1 MKLTQKLSI
10 GFFIIILSMTAFL
23 INLKISSNSVM
34 NDFNNTVTK
43 VENIKNNNANVVL
56 LQISSTALSNDFFK
70 NIMILANTQE
80 LYNINN
86 SSSAALLGLQ
96 NFSDN
101 FLLLNKDEKA
111 EKIVNKLKENVM
123 EFSELKK
130 SEISLINQN
139 KLNESKALKTN
150 DYLENN
156 ILTPLNELNFIIAPI
171 LENLNIQ
178 NTNSINEIN
187 EVAKATEGMI
197 KTSNLI
203 NLGFAFSIIVI
214 ILIMAFI
221 SIKSIKDIFNNLM
234 RSFKH
239 LSNLELDFELN
250 LPNKKN
256 ISYELK
262 IINESISKIT
272 SAFKETISEIII
284 NSNDTK
290 DEASKISLTILKNGS
305 SSQQISTSINKIT
318 ENINLSV
325 KKLVSMSEKSDEI
338 SNDSINMLELF
349 TSIKN
354 KNKDMLEES
363 LQEKDTVKNATKKVN
378 IITEEIE
385 KNIEDVENLNLLS
398 IEIGE
403 FVKKIY
409 AITDQ
414 TNLLSLNAAIEAARA
429 GEAGKGFAVVADEIR
444 KLAGNSKNTAED
456 IENKLIAISDTIKTA
471 VKNSTDSTKKMNEM
485 TYEIGK
491 IENTFEKIMGNL
503 QNVLESLELIYTD
516 TNKQTSSILELSTD
530 SNEVKNVF
538 ENISQNIEEIN
549 LAMTDTSTSI
559 NDLILVSD
567 SLIENSEKTNSSILR
582 FSF

>member
-239 LSNLELDFELN
+239 LSNLELDFKLN

-349 TSIKN
+349 TNIKN

-530 SNEVKNVF
+530 SNEVTNVF

>member
-385 KNIEDVENLNLLS
+385 KNIEDVENLKLLS

-503 QNVLESLELIYTD
+503 QNVLESLELIYSD

>member
-70 NIMILANTQE
+70 NVMILANTQE

-111 EKIVNKLKENVM
+111 EKIINKLRENVM
-123 EFSELKK
+123 AFSELKK

-262 IINESISKIT
+262 IINESILKIT

-516 TNKQTSSILELSTD
+516 TNKQTSAILELSTD

>member
-1 MKLTQKLSI
+1 
-10 GFFIIILSMTAFL
+10 
-23 INLKISSNSVM
+23 
-34 NDFNNTVTK
+34 
-43 VENIKNNNANVVL
+43 
-56 LQISSTALSNDFFK
+56 
-70 NIMILANTQE
+70 
-80 LYNINN
+80 
-86 SSSAALLGLQ
+86 
-96 NFSDN
+96 
-101 FLLLNKDEKA
+101 
-111 EKIVNKLKENVM
+111 
-123 EFSELKK
+123 
-130 SEISLINQN
+130 
-139 KLNESKALKTN
+139 
-150 DYLENN
+150 
-156 ILTPLNELNFIIAPI
+156 
-171 LENLNIQ
+171 
-178 NTNSINEIN
+178 
-187 EVAKATEGMI
+187 
-197 KTSNLI
+197 
-203 NLGFAFSIIVI
+203 
-214 ILIMAFI
+214 
-221 SIKSIKDIFNNLM
+221 
-234 RSFKH
+234 
-239 LSNLELDFELN
+239 
-250 LPNKKN
+250 
-256 ISYELK
+256 
-262 IINESISKIT
+262 
-272 SAFKETISEIII
+272 
-284 NSNDTK
+284 
-290 DEASKISLTILKNGS
+290 
-305 SSQQISTSINKIT
+305 
-318 ENINLSV
+318 
-325 KKLVSMSEKSDEI
+325 MSEKSDEI

-503 QNVLESLELIYTD
+503 QNVLESLELIYSD

>member
-239 LSNLELDFELN
+239 LSNLELDFKLN

-503 QNVLESLELIYTD
+503 QNVLESLELIYSD

>member
-214 ILIMAFI
+214 ILVMAFI

-239 LSNLELDFELN
+239 LSNLELDFKLN

-385 KNIEDVENLNLLS
+385 KNIEDVENLKLLS

-503 QNVLESLELIYTD
+503 QNVLESLELIYSD

>member
-70 NIMILANTQE
+70 NVMILANTQE

-111 EKIVNKLKENVM
+111 EKIINKLKENVM

>member
-70 NIMILANTQE
+70 NVMILANTQE

-111 EKIVNKLKENVM
+111 EKIINKLKENVM

-318 ENINLSV
+318 ENINISV

-349 TSIKN
+349 TNIKN

-363 LQEKDTVKNATKKVN
+363 TSK
-378 IITEEIE
+378 
-385 KNIEDVENLNLLS
+385 
-398 IEIGE
+398 
-403 FVKKIY
+403 KKI
-409 AITDQ
+409 T
-414 TNLLSLNAAIEAARA
+414 S
-429 GEAGKGFAVVADEIR
+429 
-444 KLAGNSKNTAED
+444 
-456 IENKLIAISDTIKTA
+456 
-471 VKNSTDSTKKMNEM
+471 KKM
-485 TYEIGK
+485 
-491 IENTFEKIMGNL
+491 
-503 QNVLESLELIYTD
+503 
-516 TNKQTSSILELSTD
+516 TNKKS
-530 SNEVKNVF
+530 
-538 ENISQNIEEIN
+538 
-549 LAMTDTSTSI
+549 
-559 NDLILVSD
+559 
-567 SLIENSEKTNSSILR
+567 
-582 FSF
+582 

>member
-187 EVAKATEGMI
+187 EVAKATELMI
-197 KTSNLI
+197 KTSHLI

-239 LSNLELDFELN
+239 LSNLELDFKLN

>member
-86 SSSAALLGLQ
+86 SSGAALLGLQ

-101 FLLLNKDEKA
+101 FLLLNKDQKA
-111 EKIVNKLKENVM
+111 EKIINKLKENVM

-318 ENINLSV
+318 ENINISV

-378 IITEEIE
+378 MITEEIE

-503 QNVLESLELIYTD
+503 QNVLESLELIYSD

>member
-338 SNDSINMLELF
+338 SNDSIKMLELF

-503 QNVLESLELIYTD
+503 QNVLESLELIYSD

>member
-221 SIKSIKDIFNNLM
+221 SIFN
-234 RSFKH
+234 SV
-239 LSNLELDFELN
+239 
-250 LPNKKN
+250 
-256 ISYELK
+256 
-262 IINESISKIT
+262 
-272 SAFKETISEIII
+272 
-284 NSNDTK
+284 TK
-290 DEASKISLTILKNGS
+290 
-305 SSQQISTSINKIT
+305 
-318 ENINLSV
+318 
-325 KKLVSMSEKSDEI
+325 
-338 SNDSINMLELF
+338 
-349 TSIKN
+349 
-354 KNKDMLEES
+354 
-363 LQEKDTVKNATKKVN
+363 
-378 IITEEIE
+378 
-385 KNIEDVENLNLLS
+385 
-398 IEIGE
+398 
-403 FVKKIY
+403 
-409 AITDQ
+409 
-414 TNLLSLNAAIEAARA
+414 
-429 GEAGKGFAVVADEIR
+429 
-444 KLAGNSKNTAED
+444 
-456 IENKLIAISDTIKTA
+456 
-471 VKNSTDSTKKMNEM
+471 
-485 TYEIGK
+485 
-491 IENTFEKIMGNL
+491 
-503 QNVLESLELIYTD
+503 
-516 TNKQTSSILELSTD
+516 TNKS
-530 SNEVKNVF
+530 
-538 ENISQNIEEIN
+538 
-549 LAMTDTSTSI
+549 
-559 NDLILVSD
+559 
-567 SLIENSEKTNSSILR
+567 
-582 FSF
+582 

>member
-156 ILTPLNELNFIIAPI
+156 ILIPLNELNFIIAPI

-378 IITEEIE
+378 MITEEIE

-503 QNVLESLELIYTD
+503 QNVLESLELIYSD

>member
-378 IITEEIE
+378 MITEEIE

-503 QNVLESLELIYTD
+503 QNVLESLELIYSD

>member
-56 LQISSTALSNDFFK
+56 LQISSTALANDFFK

-239 LSNLELDFELN
+239 LSNLELDFKLN

-503 QNVLESLELIYTD
+503 QNVLESLELIYSD

>member
-1 MKLTQKLSI
+1 M
-10 GFFIIILSMTAFL
+10 
-23 INLKISSNSVM
+23 
-34 NDFNNTVTK
+34 
-43 VENIKNNNANVVL
+43 
-56 LQISSTALSNDFFK
+56 
-70 NIMILANTQE
+70 
-80 LYNINN
+80 
-86 SSSAALLGLQ
+86 
-96 NFSDN
+96 
-101 FLLLNKDEKA
+101 
-111 EKIVNKLKENVM
+111 
-123 EFSELKK
+123 
-130 SEISLINQN
+130 
-139 KLNESKALKTN
+139 
-150 DYLENN
+150 ENN

-239 LSNLELDFELN
+239 LSNLELDFKLN

-503 QNVLESLELIYTD
+503 QNVLESLELIYSD

>member
-70 NIMILANTQE
+70 NVMILANTQE
-80 LYNINN
+80 LYSINN

-111 EKIVNKLKENVM
+111 EKIINKLKENVM
-123 EFSELKK
+123 AFSELKK
-130 SEISLINQN
+130 SEISLLNQN
-139 KLNESKALKTN
+139 KLNEAKALKTN

-156 ILTPLNELNFIIAPI
+156 ILTPLNELNFIITPI

-203 NLGFAFSIIVI
+203 NLGFAFSIIII

-272 SAFKETISEIII
+272 SAFKETISEIIV

-318 ENINLSV
+318 ENINISV

-338 SNDSINMLELF
+338 SNDSINMLKLF

-398 IEIGE
+398 AEIGD

-491 IENTFEKIMGNL
+491 IENTFEKIMDNL
-503 QNVLESLELIYTD
+503 QNVLESLELIYSD

-530 SNEVKNVF
+530 SNEIKDFF
-538 ENISQNIEEIN
+538 EDISQNIEEIN
-549 LAMTDTSTSI
+549 LSMTDTSNSI

-567 SLIENSEKTNSSILR
+567 SLIENSEKTNSSILK

>member
-239 LSNLELDFELN
+239 LSNLELDFKLN

-284 NSNDTK
+284 NSNDT
-290 DEASKISLTILKNGS
+290 
-305 SSQQISTSINKIT
+305 
-318 ENINLSV
+318 
-325 KKLVSMSEKSDEI
+325 
-338 SNDSINMLELF
+338 
-349 TSIKN
+349 
-354 KNKDMLEES
+354 
-363 LQEKDTVKNATKKVN
+363 
-378 IITEEIE
+378 
-385 KNIEDVENLNLLS
+385 
-398 IEIGE
+398 
-403 FVKKIY
+403 
-409 AITDQ
+409 
-414 TNLLSLNAAIEAARA
+414 
-429 GEAGKGFAVVADEIR
+429 
-444 KLAGNSKNTAED
+444 
-456 IENKLIAISDTIKTA
+456 
-471 VKNSTDSTKKMNEM
+471 
-485 TYEIGK
+485 
-491 IENTFEKIMGNL
+491 
-503 QNVLESLELIYTD
+503 
-516 TNKQTSSILELSTD
+516 
-530 SNEVKNVF
+530 
-538 ENISQNIEEIN
+538 
-549 LAMTDTSTSI
+549 
-559 NDLILVSD
+559 
-567 SLIENSEKTNSSILR
+567 
-582 FSF
+582 

>member
-111 EKIVNKLKENVM
+111 EKIINKLKENVM

-156 ILTPLNELNFIIAPI
+156 ILTPLNELNFIITPI

-491 IENTFEKIMGNL
+491 IENTFEKIMDNL

>member
-1 MKLTQKLSI
+1 
-10 GFFIIILSMTAFL
+10 
-23 INLKISSNSVM
+23 
-34 NDFNNTVTK
+34 
-43 VENIKNNNANVVL
+43 
-56 LQISSTALSNDFFK
+56 
-70 NIMILANTQE
+70 
-80 LYNINN
+80 
-86 SSSAALLGLQ
+86 
-96 NFSDN
+96 
-101 FLLLNKDEKA
+101 
-111 EKIVNKLKENVM
+111 
-123 EFSELKK
+123 
-130 SEISLINQN
+130 
-139 KLNESKALKTN
+139 
-150 DYLENN
+150 
-156 ILTPLNELNFIIAPI
+156 
-171 LENLNIQ
+171 
-178 NTNSINEIN
+178 
-187 EVAKATEGMI
+187 
-197 KTSNLI
+197 
-203 NLGFAFSIIVI
+203 
-214 ILIMAFI
+214 
-221 SIKSIKDIFNNLM
+221 M

-503 QNVLESLELIYTD
+503 QNVLESLELIYSD

>member
-130 SEISLINQN
+130 SEIFLINQN

-156 ILTPLNELNFIIAPI
+156 ILTPLNELNFIIIPI

-349 TSIKN
+349 TNIKN

-503 QNVLESLELIYTD
+503 QNVLESLELIYTN

>member
-123 EFSELKK
+123 EISELKK

-239 LSNLELDFELN
+239 LSNLELDFKLN

-305 SSQQISTSINKIT
+305 SSQQISTSINKNT
-318 ENINLSV
+318 ENINHSV

-503 QNVLESLELIYTD
+503 QNVLESLELIYSD

>member
-239 LSNLELDFELN
+239 LSNLELDFKLN

-290 DEASKISLTILKNGS
+290 DEVSKISLTILKNGS

-503 QNVLESLELIYTD
+503 QNVLESLELIYSD

>member
-139 KLNESKALKTN
+139 KLNESKTLKTN

-239 LSNLELDFELN
+239 LSNLELDFKLN

-503 QNVLESLELIYTD
+503 QNVLESLELIYSD

>member
-338 SNDSINMLELF
+338 SNDSINMLKLF

-491 IENTFEKIMGNL
+491 IENTFEKIMDNL
-503 QNVLESLELIYTD
+503 QNVLESLELIYSD

>member
-139 KLNESKALKTN
+139 KLNESKALKTS

-239 LSNLELDFELN
+239 LSNLELDFKLN

-503 QNVLESLELIYTD
+503 QNVLESLELIYSD

>member
-111 EKIVNKLKENVM
+111 EKIVNKLKENDM

-239 LSNLELDFELN
+239 LSNLELDFKLN

-503 QNVLESLELIYTD
+503 QNVLESLELIYSD

>member
-156 ILTPLNELNFIIAPI
+156 ILTPLNELNFIITPI

-187 EVAKATEGMI
+187 EVAKATEGTI

-262 IINESISKIT
+262 IINESILKIT

-349 TSIKN
+349 TNIKN

-491 IENTFEKIMGNL
+491 IENTFEKIMDNL
-503 QNVLESLELIYTD
+503 QNVLESLELIYSD

>member
-239 LSNLELDFELN
+239 LSNLELDFKLN

-567 SLIENSEKTNSSILR
+567 SLIENTEKTNSSILR

>member
-214 ILIMAFI
+214 ILIMACI

-239 LSNLELDFELN
+239 LSNLELDFKLN

-503 QNVLESLELIYTD
+503 QNVLESLELIYSD

>member
-156 ILTPLNELNFIIAPI
+156 ILTPLNELNFIITPI

-239 LSNLELDFELN
+239 LSNLELDFKLN

-471 VKNSTDSTKKMNEM
+471 VKNSTDSTKKKNEM

-491 IENTFEKIMGNL
+491 IENTFEKIMDNL
-503 QNVLESLELIYTD
+503 QNVLESLELIYSD

-567 SLIENSEKTNSSILR
+567 SLIENSDKTNNSILR

>member
-56 LQISSTALSNDFFK
+56 LQISTTALSNDFFK
-70 NIMILANTQE
+70 NIMFLANTQE

-139 KLNESKALKTN
+139 KLNESKTLKTN

-349 TSIKN
+349 TNIKN

-567 SLIENSEKTNSSILR
+567 SLIENSEKTNSSIIR